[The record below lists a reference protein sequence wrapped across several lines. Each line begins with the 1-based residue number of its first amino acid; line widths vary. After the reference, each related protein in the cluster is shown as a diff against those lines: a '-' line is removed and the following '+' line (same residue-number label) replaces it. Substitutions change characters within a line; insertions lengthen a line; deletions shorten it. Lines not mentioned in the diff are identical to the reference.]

1 MKTIELKE
9 LDICENCLHR
19 DLRVVNGGETYLMNN
34 IPYYSYCE
42 PHVECKHYYIC
53 NEINNR
59 ARKIIVDKINS
70 NDDREENV

>member
-9 LDICENCLHR
+9 LGICENCPYR
-19 DLRVVNGGETYLMNN
+19 DLRVVSGEETCLIDN
-34 IPYYSYCE
+34 IPYYSYRE

-59 ARKIIVDKINS
+59 NSRQDKF
-70 NDDREENV
+70 

>member
-1 MKTIELKE
+1 
-9 LDICENCLHR
+9 
-19 DLRVVNGGETYLMNN
+19 MNN

-70 NDDREENV
+70 NDDREENA